1 MKWKN
6 IETKSRLKNLPLPD
20 KEKLWEKVYSSYLNG
35 FKCEYCGQQMLVKDA
50 EYPYSRSFSLDHK
63 TSIFLGGDNSLE
75 NFAVVCHRCNIIKG
89 TMKAETFK
97 ELLQHLL
104 NDPNLLNRVFEEIW
118 AGRLADKLQREE
130 SLSLEEVL
138 WNVSRNFQD
147 EAWLPITCPKCLGIV
162 SNKMASDRL
171 VCLKCGS
178 EFFLVE
184 VSTKKGDD

>member
-1 MKWKN
+1 MKATENASIGYLCKHFEMKWKS

-35 FKCEYCGQQMLVKDA
+35 FKCEYCGQQMLIKDP

-89 TMKAETFK
+89 TM
-97 ELLQHLL
+97 
-104 NDPNLLNRVFEEIW
+104 
-118 AGRLADKLQREE
+118 
-130 SLSLEEVL
+130 
-138 WNVSRNFQD
+138 
-147 EAWLPITCPKCLGIV
+147 
-162 SNKMASDRL
+162 ASDRL
-171 VCLKCGS
+171 VCLKCGL